1 MNAMPGL
8 INSIDFFTAQNHFSF
23 NTDTSVVHKDSQ
35 VSDSVSQSVTE
46 ISTTSDTLKGNDSLL
61 NTNSQR
67 LNQQS
72 VDSILRLSEERAMQI
87 ELQMQ
92 QEASQRQKV
101 YKPTIDTSK
110 ILFREFGVGRF
121 PVKERLENDPFA
133 QNFLL
138 NFSVVKPTTKNNSK
152 GVFIEESSTA
162 QAQKT
167 SVNIEKKDQ
176 KDIRP
181 APIETKDQFNWI
193 TLLLIGT
200 FILFG
205 WVRLFN
211 KKYLLSLIKSTI
223 SYQEAHALYRDKN
236 SVMQRASFIGNFIF
250 VSNVSLFVVQLIK
263 YFNLSFQGVNE
274 YEIYLFVFACLTG
287 LYIFRAITTGFI
299 GFIFIK
305 QRVFSEFF
313 HHVNLFTKNVGLFLF
328 PVVISL
334 QFIAHEY
341 LDFIVYIGFG
351 IVAIF
356 YFLQI
361 LRSFQIINRKNVS
374 IFYMIL
380 YLCAFEFAPFLII
393 YKMLLTLF

>member
-1 MNAMPGL
+1 MPGL
-8 INSIDFFTAQNHFSF
+8 INSIDFFIAKDHFSL
-23 NTDTSVVHKDSQ
+23 NTDTAVVHQDSP
-35 VSDSVSQSVTE
+35 VSDSVSQSTTE
-46 ISTTSDTLKGNDSLL
+46 TIATSDTIKSKNSLL
-61 NTNSQR
+61 NR
-67 LNQQS
+67 GNQGLDLQGI
-72 VDSILRLSEERAMQI
+72 DSILRLSEERARQI

-92 QEASQRQKV
+92 QEAAQMQKL
-101 YKPTIDTSK
+101 YKPAIDTSK
-110 ILFREFGVGRF
+110 ILFREFGVGSF
-121 PVKERLENDPFA
+121 PVKERLDNDPFN

-138 NFSVVKPTTKNNSK
+138 NLSVVKPATEKNNQ
-152 GVFIEESSTA
+152 GVFIEESLPA
-162 QAQKT
+162 QSQKIN
-167 SVNIEKKDQ
+167 VYKEQKPR
-176 KDIRP
+176 KDIIP
-181 APIETKDQFNWI
+181 TPIETKGQFNWI
-193 TLLLIGT
+193 TILLIGT

-211 KKYLLSLIKSTI
+211 KKYLLSLLKSTI

-236 SVMQRASFIGNFIF
+236 SLMQRASFIGNFIF

-263 YFNLSFQGVNE
+263 YFELSNVSAQE
-274 YEIYLFVFACLTG
+274 YEIYLFVFACLAG
-287 LYIFRAITTGFI
+287 LYIFRTITTGFI
-299 GFIFIK
+299 GFIFLK

-313 HHVNLFTKNVGLFLF
+313 HHVNLFTKNVGIFLF

-341 LDFIVYIGFG
+341 IDFIVYIGFG
-351 IVAIF
+351 IVVIF